1 MTEETRISPGPQF
14 RLGPGTRLN
23 GIYEIERFI
32 TAGGMG
38 EIYRGRAIETGDT
51 VAIKTIRPDL
61 AGVSTAMQLFRKEAS
76 ALHNLYHEAIVRYF
90 VFSTD
95 PGLSLTYLAM
105 EFVEGESLSELAAR
119 GPLSTQQLRTLT
131 HRLASG
137 LQAAHRLGIIH
148 RDLSP
153 DNILVPGGDVTNA
166 KIIDFGIARS
176 TLGEGT
182 VIGSGFAGKMNY
194 VSPEQLGL
202 FGGEVGPPSDIYSLG
217 LVIAEA
223 ARGRHL
229 DMGHSHVE
237 VIDRRRRVPD
247 LAGIDP
253 AIRAVLTRML
263 QPNPKDR
270 PQSMGDVETWM
281 PRAEPRPG
289 SGRGRRVAAAATG
302 VVLLVGLGAAAFY
315 AGGLDF
321 AGLSPGGV
329 REAATPSRLAEPDP
343 LPPPPQRPLS
353 EPKLRQET
361 RQESRQE
368 TQQETRQDVRPE
380 PRLEAQSE
388 LRQEARQ
395 ERAPLQSPGPVAALE
410 SPALSPPPEAPATP
424 FSPRPGVSVEQV
436 REFLRGY
443 GGGKCFHITPVT
455 VAAREATIEAYGATP
470 TPFMAFDEAFQRIL
484 GFEPEINLR
493 QVTAAQ
499 CPLVEYLGSRANQR
513 VANRPMLT
521 LKSDTLRG
529 GDDLVAST
537 DVRADKHVD
546 LLLISNDGLVH
557 SLTGYTK
564 RSGDTLTATLKL
576 VDDGRGGDPT
586 PQLVVALASP
596 KPLTAL
602 LAEAKSGTM
611 TAERFV
617 KLLPSE
623 AVLTVKYV
631 KLGS

>member
-1 MTEETRISPGPQF
+1 MTDETRISPGPQF

-61 AGVSTAMQLFRKEAS
+61 AGVGTAMQLFRKEAS
-76 ALHNLYHEAIVRYF
+76 ALHNLHHEAIVRYF

-95 PGLSLTYLAM
+95 PGLGLTYLAM
-105 EFVEGESLSELAAR
+105 EFVEGESLSELVAR
-119 GPLSTQQLRTLT
+119 GPLSTQQMRTLT
-131 HRLASG
+131 HRLANG

-270 PQSMGDVETWM
+270 PQSMGDIETWM

-289 SGRGRRVAAAATG
+289 SGRGRRVAVAAAG
-302 VVLLVGLGAAAFY
+302 VVLIAGLGTAAFY
-315 AGGLDF
+315 AGVLDF
-321 AGLSPGGV
+321 AGRSPGGGT
-329 REAATPSRLAEPDP
+329 REAAPPSRPAEPDP
-343 LPPPPQRPLS
+343 FPPPPQRSLS
-353 EPKLRQET
+353 EPEARQET
-361 RQESRQE
+361 R
-368 TQQETRQDVRPE
+368 QETRQDVRPE
-380 PRLEAQSE
+380 PPPEAQSE
-388 LRQEARQ
+388 PRQEARP
-395 ERAPLQSPGPVAALE
+395 ERVPSRSPGPVAAVE
-410 SPALSPPPEAPATP
+410 PPALPPQSDAPAAP
-424 FSPRPGVSVEQV
+424 LSPRPGVSVEQV

-455 VAAREATIEAYGATP
+455 VAASEATIEAYGATP

-513 VANRPMLT
+513 VAKRPPLT
-521 LKSDTLRG
+521 LRSDTLRG

-546 LLLISNDGLVH
+546 LLLISNDGVVH
-557 SLTGYTK
+557 NLAGYTK
-564 RSGDTLTATLKL
+564 RSGDALTATLKL

-617 KLLPSE
+617 KLLPPE